1 MITLTGDL
9 AGEAELWQ
17 RIVTVHDADV
27 LSRFGDGFAAG
38 GPAVTCRRG
47 TGSAWYV
54 ATQPTTAVLD
64 EIVARVLDDAGVTG
78 LIDEPTDGV
87 EAVRRGD
94 LMFLFNHT
102 TRPVMVSVGSTQ
114 HSVDA
119 HGCTYHEYIP

>member
-1 MITLTGDL
+1 MSSRHRLGVV
-9 AGEAELWQ
+9 
-17 RIVTVHDADV
+17 RRDAAND
-27 LSRFGDGFAAG
+27 
-38 GPAVTCRRG
+38 RG
-47 TGSAWYV
+47 
-54 ATQPTTAVLD
+54 LD